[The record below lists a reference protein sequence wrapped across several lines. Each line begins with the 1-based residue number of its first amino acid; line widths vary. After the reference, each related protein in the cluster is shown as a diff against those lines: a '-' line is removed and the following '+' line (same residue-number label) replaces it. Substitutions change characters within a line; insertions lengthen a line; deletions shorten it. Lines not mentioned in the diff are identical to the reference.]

1 MKIDKEAMVRS
12 QHSVR
17 YIEKH
22 VQRIEQEVI
31 KLQSCS
37 QSVQVDEAT
46 LQDFMTRIGQ
56 LLEEKLVN
64 NTLGQFS
71 SNAAIGPRSVE
82 CTNLLFNIQGWYTD
96 QQSVSRD
103 PTLLGSPSST
113 ELARTTS
120 GQCSISHASGL
131 IGKTVVSKQALLSI
145 LHTSDMPADDL
156 RICLENGGLLY
167 LEDQDRVK
175 WIMQSDQFREWLNY
189 PMSKTILINGNGTGN
204 ETFSPTTFLSAKLL
218 ETLGNIRPIIS
229 LHFFCSLHATSK
241 GSMKEDP
248 VGMIKSF
255 IAQLVGQNVSWD
267 LAFLTQV
274 ELNRIGANDFSS
286 LCNTLRRL
294 LQQLPSMTLLFWA
307 IDGVTFYEG
316 GEWRTDLLKAISEL
330 LNIMADCKKVVIKL
344 LLTCDGRSSF
354 VKDYI
359 DKEDTLEAPATID
372 GDFQGWNDQVWNNSV
387 AENL

>member
-1 MKIDKEAMVRS
+1 MEDHANNEQEGSVKAIFQGSAYKKNLQSHLDDVKELAMKIDQEAIVRS

-37 QSVQVDEAT
+37 KSVQVDEAT

-82 CTNLLFNIQGWYTD
+82 CTNLLFNIQGWNTD
-96 QQSVSRD
+96 HQSVSRD
-103 PTLLGSPSST
+103 PALLESPSSA
-113 ELARTTS
+113 ELATPTP
-120 GQCSISHASGL
+120 GQCSISHASYL

-189 PMSKTILINGNGTGN
+189 PMSKTILINGN
-204 ETFSPTTFLSAKLL
+204 
-218 ETLGNIRPIIS
+218 
-229 LHFFCSLHATSK
+229 
-241 GSMKEDP
+241 
-248 VGMIKSF
+248 
-255 IAQLVGQNVSWD
+255 
-267 LAFLTQV
+267 
-274 ELNRIGANDFSS
+274 
-286 LCNTLRRL
+286 
-294 LQQLPSMTLLFWA
+294 
-307 IDGVTFYEG
+307 
-316 GEWRTDLLKAISEL
+316 
-330 LNIMADCKKVVIKL
+330 
-344 LLTCDGRSSF
+344 
-354 VKDYI
+354 
-359 DKEDTLEAPATID
+359 
-372 GDFQGWNDQVWNNSV
+372 
-387 AENL
+387 